1 MMAARAVA
9 LALLLAPAIAAANTA
24 RPAPA
29 QGVAPAEPPADLVFR
44 SWDSNKDGSL
54 SKEEFRAGWA
64 SLRQRAAANAQSRLR
79 ARFDQADAND
89 DQGLDEQEYRGLL
102 LVRRAGANARPL
114 SRYDADKDG
123 KLQFREYLV
132 MVQDMGPRTA
142 APAPAPAEA
151 RR

>member
-1 MMAARAVA
+1 MMAARSVA

-29 QGVAPAEPPADLVFR
+29 QGLAPAEPPADQVFR
-44 SWDSNKDGSL
+44 TWDTNKDGSL

-64 SLRQRAAANAQSRLR
+64 SLRQRVAADAQSRLR

-89 DQGLDEQEYRGLL
+89 DQALDEQEYRGLM

-142 APAPAPAEA
+142 APAPAEA